1 MPQLF
6 EMIDPVQHYSWGSRS
21 VLAQM
26 QGRPSP
32 SQQPEAELWIGAHRS
47 APSQLVLQA
56 GPQPLNELLLEEP
69 ERFVRDG
76 AQVVADD
83 GSLPFLLK
91 ILAIEAPLSIQVHP
105 SIAQARE
112 GFEREEAAGIAID
125 AAHRSYK
132 DRSDKPET
140 VVALSRLQILTGMR
154 DRAELGLLAEA
165 LDQQWLREA
174 LEYPEPVLRT
184 VLSLP
189 EDRAQAAL
197 AALEAAV
204 RSLPA
209 DDELGSVL
217 TYIARSHPGDRGLL
231 VALCMNHFVLEPGES
246 MFTPAGQVHAYL
258 QGTAVEIMA
267 CSDNVLRAGLTPK
280 HVDVPEL
287 LRIMSR
293 TAEPVEVFEPRPE
306 SDGVVH
312 YPLWDPAVTLTAAR
326 VAPGAPVRRELA
338 GTCMVLV
345 TEGEVTVAP
354 GGLRAAAGESLIC
367 LDGPTTVTVEGS
379 GQVFLVAAAPARE
392 G

>member
-6 EMIDPVQHYSWGSRS
+6 EMIDPVQHYSWGSDS

-32 SQQPEAELWIGAHRS
+32 SAQPEAELWIGAHPS
-47 APSQLVLQA
+47 APSQLVLET
-56 GPQPLNELLLEEP
+56 GPQPLDELLLSDP

-76 AQVVADD
+76 AQVVGED

-91 ILAIEAPLSIQVHP
+91 ILAIDAPLSIQVHP

-112 GFEREEAAGIAID
+112 GFEREEAAGIEID

-174 LEYPEPVLRT
+174 LESPGPVLHT

-189 EDRAQAAL
+189 DDRAQAAL
-197 AALEAAV
+197 ADLEDAV
-204 RSLPA
+204 RRLPA
-209 DDELGSVL
+209 DDELAALLSYVS
-217 TYIARSHPGDRGLL
+217 RSHPGDRGLL

-246 MFTPAGQVHAYL
+246 MFTPAGQVHSYL

-280 HVDVPEL
+280 HVDVDEL
-287 LRIMSR
+287 LRVVTDEQDPGVPQEAATGPDGLRRIPLWEDRLSLVTGGVEPGRELELDPSTCTVVCVDGSVALSAPR
-293 TAEPVEVFEPRPE
+293 TEPLEVSAGHSAWVRADAEPIAVSGQGAFWAVE
-306 SDGVVH
+306 
-312 YPLWDPAVTLTAAR
+312 
-326 VAPGAPVRRELA
+326 
-338 GTCMVLV
+338 
-345 TEGEVTVAP
+345 
-354 GGLRAAAGESLIC
+354 LRA
-367 LDGPTTVTVEGS
+367 
-379 GQVFLVAAAPARE
+379 
-392 G
+392 

>member
-1 MPQLF
+1 MPQFF

-32 SQQPEAELWIGAHRS
+32 SEQPEAELWIGAHRS

-56 GPQPLNELLLEEP
+56 GPQPLNELLLEKP

-76 AQVVADD
+76 DQVVADD

-165 LDQQWLREA
+165 LDQQWLREV
-174 LEYPEPVLRT
+174 LEHPEPVLRT

-197 AALEAAV
+197 ADLEEAV
-204 RSLPA
+204 RRLPA

-217 TYIARSHPGDRGLL
+217 NYVARSHPGDRGLL

-280 HVDVPEL
+280 HVDVDEL
-287 LRIMSR
+287 LRVVTDDQDPGVPQEAVTGPDGLRRIPLWEDRLSLVSGEAR
-293 TAEPVEVFEPRPE
+293 PGRELELDPSTCTVLCVDGSVTLGSPGAEPVEVGAGHSAWVRADGEP
-306 SDGVVH
+306 VVVSGQGTF
-312 YPLWDPAVTLTAAR
+312 WAV
-326 VAPGAPVRRELA
+326 E
-338 GTCMVLV
+338 
-345 TEGEVTVAP
+345 
-354 GGLRAAAGESLIC
+354 LRA
-367 LDGPTTVTVEGS
+367 
-379 GQVFLVAAAPARE
+379 
-392 G
+392 

>member
-6 EMIDPVQHYSWGSRS
+6 EMIDPVQHYSWGSDS

-26 QGRPSP
+26 QGRPAP
-32 SQQPEAELWIGAHRS
+32 SAQPEAELWIGAHPS
-47 APSQLVLQA
+47 APSQLVLET
-56 GPQPLNELLLEEP
+56 GPQPLDELLLSDP

-76 AQVVADD
+76 AQVVGED

-91 ILAIEAPLSIQVHP
+91 ILAIDTPLSIQVHP

-112 GFEREEAAGIAID
+112 GFEREEAAGIGID

-174 LEYPEPVLRT
+174 LESPGPVLHT

-189 EDRAQAAL
+189 DDRTQAAL
-197 AALEAAV
+197 ADLEDAV
-204 RSLPA
+204 RRLPA
-209 DDELGSVL
+209 DDELAALLSYVS
-217 TYIARSHPGDRGLL
+217 RSHPGDRGLL

-280 HVDVPEL
+280 HVDVDEL
-287 LRIMSR
+287 LRVVTDEQDPGVPQEAATGPDGLRRIPLWEDRLSLVAGEVEPGRELELDPSTCTVLCVDGSVALSAPR
-293 TAEPVEVFEPRPE
+293 TEPLEVSAGHSAWVRADAEPIAVSGQGAFWAVE
-306 SDGVVH
+306 
-312 YPLWDPAVTLTAAR
+312 
-326 VAPGAPVRRELA
+326 
-338 GTCMVLV
+338 
-345 TEGEVTVAP
+345 
-354 GGLRAAAGESLIC
+354 LRA
-367 LDGPTTVTVEGS
+367 
-379 GQVFLVAAAPARE
+379 
-392 G
+392 

>member
-6 EMIDPVQHYSWGSRS
+6 EMIDPVQHYSWGSHS

-32 SQQPEAELWIGAHRS
+32 TEQPEAELWIGAHRS
-47 APSQLVLQA
+47 APSQLVLET
-56 GPQPLNELLLEEP
+56 GRQPLNGLLLGEP
-69 ERFVRDG
+69 ERFVGHG
-76 AQVVADD
+76 AQVVAED

-105 SIAQARE
+105 SIAQAQE

-154 DRAELGLLAEA
+154 ERAELGLLAEA
-165 LDQQWLREA
+165 LDQQWLREV
-174 LEYPEPVLRT
+174 LESPEPVLRT

-197 AALEAAV
+197 ADLEEAV
-204 RSLPA
+204 RRLPA
-209 DDELGSVL
+209 DDELGAVL
-217 TYIARSHPGDRGLL
+217 SYIARSHPGDRGLL
-231 VALCMNHFVLEPGES
+231 VAACMNHFVLEPGES

-280 HVDVPEL
+280 HVDVEEL
-287 LRIMSR
+287 LRVVTDDQDPGVPQEAVTGPDGLRRIPLWEDRLSLVSGEVR
-293 TAEPVEVFEPRPE
+293 PGRELELDPSTCTVLCVDGSVTLRAPETEPVEVGAGHSAWVRADGEP
-306 SDGVVH
+306 VVVSGQGGF
-312 YPLWDPAVTLTAAR
+312 WAV
-326 VAPGAPVRRELA
+326 E
-338 GTCMVLV
+338 
-345 TEGEVTVAP
+345 
-354 GGLRAAAGESLIC
+354 LRA
-367 LDGPTTVTVEGS
+367 
-379 GQVFLVAAAPARE
+379 
-392 G
+392 